1 MEKALKSAK
10 VFTAGMRGISLPR
23 LSACFAPRSVCEEIH
38 NSEPP
43 WQASQPTPSL
53 SWKRSPRADSGIS
66 LDEAVNRAERKYRA
80 RVIRA
85 ETRESNGRRVH
96 QLRLL
101 SDDGRVWT
109 VRIDAANGEEL

>member
-1 MEKALKSAK
+1 MKLTVLLAAVLLSGNVLALPDA
-10 VFTAGMRGISLPR
+10 
-23 LSACFAPRSVCEEIH
+23 
-38 NSEPP
+38 
-43 WQASQPTPSL
+43 
-53 SWKRSPRADSGIS
+53 RADSPPWANKGGRKDVERAPHADGIS

-85 ETRESNGRRVH
+85 ETRESNGRRIH

-109 VRIDAANGEEL
+109 VRIDAATGAEL

>member
-1 MEKALKSAK
+1 
-10 VFTAGMRGISLPR
+10 
-23 LSACFAPRSVCEEIH
+23 
-38 NSEPP
+38 
-43 WQASQPTPSL
+43 
-53 SWKRSPRADSGIS
+53 
-66 LDEAVNRAERKYRA
+66 
-80 RVIRA
+80 VIRA

>member
-1 MEKALKSAK
+1 MKPTLVLGVALLAAVVLATPAAFAEPPPWSQKGGRRDAE
-10 VFTAGMRGISLPR
+10 R
-23 LSACFAPRSVCEEIH
+23 APRAE
-38 NSEPP
+38 
-43 WQASQPTPSL
+43 
-53 SWKRSPRADSGIS
+53 GIS

-85 ETRESNGRRVH
+85 ETHDSNGRRVH

-109 VRIDAANGEEL
+109 VRIDAASGAEL

>member
-1 MEKALKSAK
+1 MTLFRRGSAAMFRLARAMKLLALLDS
-10 VFTAGMRGISLPR
+10 
-23 LSACFAPRSVCEEIH
+23 
-38 NSEPP
+38 PP
-43 WQASQPTPSL
+43 WAH
-53 SWKRSPRADSGIS
+53 KGGRKEAERSPRADSGIS

>member
-1 MEKALKSAK
+1 MKLLALLAAA
-10 VFTAGMRGISLPR
+10 VLACNALALP
-23 LSACFAPRSVCEEIH
+23 AAFADS
-38 NSEPP
+38 PP
-43 WQASQPTPSL
+43 WAH
-53 SWKRSPRADSGIS
+53 KGGRKEAERSPRADSGIS

>member
-1 MEKALKSAK
+1 MKKAVLLAAILMLGNALA
-10 VFTAGMRGISLPR
+10 VTEALADP
-23 LSACFAPRSVCEEIH
+23 
-38 NSEPP
+38 PP
-43 WQASQPTPSL
+43 WAQKGGRKDSERA
-53 SWKRSPRADSGIS
+53 PRADGIS

-109 VRIDAANGEEL
+109 VRIDAASGAEL

>member
-1 MEKALKSAK
+1 MRSPILAAIVMKIATLIAIALLMGNVLAMPE
-10 VFTAGMRGISLPR
+10 AL
-23 LSACFAPRSVCEEIH
+23 A
-38 NSEPP
+38 EPP
-43 WQASQPTPSL
+43 PWAQQGGHKNDERA
-53 SWKRSPRADSGIS
+53 PRADGIS

-101 SDDGRVWT
+101 SDDGRVWN
-109 VRIDAANGEEL
+109 VRIDAASGAEL

>member
-1 MEKALKSAK
+1 MTIFRQGSAGVIRLAPAMKKAVVLAAALLLGN
-10 VFTAGMRGISLPR
+10 VLAVPGAWADP
-23 LSACFAPRSVCEEIH
+23 
-38 NSEPP
+38 PP
-43 WQASQPTPSL
+43 WARKGGRGNATQA
-53 SWKRSPRADSGIS
+53 PRADGIS

-85 ETRESNGRRVH
+85 ETHEANGRRVH

-109 VRIDAANGEEL
+109 VRIDAASGAEL

>member
-1 MEKALKSAK
+1 MKTPVILLGVAL
-10 VFTAGMRGISLPR
+10 
-23 LSACFAPRSVCEEIH
+23 LSGQPLVVPAAYADP
-38 NSEPP
+38 PP
-43 WQASQPTPSL
+43 WAH
-53 SWKRSPRADSGIS
+53 KKERAEAGIS

-85 ETRESNGRRVH
+85 ETRESNGRRIH

-109 VRIDAANGEEL
+109 VRIDAATGAEI